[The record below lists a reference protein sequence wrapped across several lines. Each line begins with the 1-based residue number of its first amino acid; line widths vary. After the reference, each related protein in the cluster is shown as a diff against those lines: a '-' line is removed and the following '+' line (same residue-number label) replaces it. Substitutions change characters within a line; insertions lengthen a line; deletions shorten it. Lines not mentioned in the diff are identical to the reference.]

1 MDTGTVAALAPIVVL
16 LLALQVYCLYD
27 LTKSNVRYLPKWA
40 WAVVLLLGGVL
51 AQLAY
56 LAAGREHT

>member
-1 MDTGTVAALAPIVVL
+1 MDTGTVAALAPILVL